1 MVGWNHRHNGHEFEQ
16 TLGDGEEQGSLVCC
30 SPWGPKE
37 LDAAQQL
44 NNNSKVVK
52 SPRLQMGNQCLLVI
66 FRGILGPLP
75 LVFSPTI
82 VFQSNMYS
90 EFFLNITQMFFHIVP
105 NKEPTGKLLVRYCD
119 QGHWTDLNKTFK
131 DLASYYLVDRLIPK
145 PLV

>member
-1 MVGWNHRHNGHEFEQ
+1 
-16 TLGDGEEQGSLVCC
+16 
-30 SPWGPKE
+30 
-37 LDAAQQL
+37 
-44 NNNSKVVK
+44 
-52 SPRLQMGNQCLLVI
+52 
-66 FRGILGPLP
+66 
-75 LVFSPTI
+75 
-82 VFQSNMYS
+82 MYS